1 MTNEAIIDKTY
12 TDDYCGMERLPIL
25 GPVDSDTEILKA
37 YFGANP
43 SKPNFGQILTV
54 IQHENR
60 FFLLNY
66 NVWHKGQKLSDAN
79 KLTNI
84 QELCVQTPYCE
95 LDSNTQAVR
104 AVTNVLKTYS
114 IKHKLYDQLRRK
126 IKHGDNICLFLVT
139 ELNTGDRTSKV
150 ISTATTFEA
159 AWSNMHD
166 EFVARIQKL
175 TGIDKDQ
182 LPSKEQGDW
191 SQMIGMR
198 WFYIVS
204 CMAGIVDVENNTTTH
219 LAISEYELDKNL
231 LIQQAD

>member
-43 SKPNFGQILTV
+43 DKPNFGQILTV
-54 IQHENR
+54 IRHENR

-114 IKHKLYDQLRRK
+114 IKHKLYDQLRK
-126 IKHGDNICLFLVT
+126 QIKHG
-139 ELNTGDRTSKV
+139 
-150 ISTATTFEA
+150 
-159 AWSNMHD
+159 HD
-166 EFVARIQKL
+166 I
-175 TGIDKDQ
+175 
-182 LPSKEQGDW
+182 
-191 SQMIGMR
+191 
-198 WFYIVS
+198 
-204 CMAGIVDVENNTTTH
+204 
-219 LAISEYELDKNL
+219 
-231 LIQQAD
+231 